1 MLNENDRAREYDGR
15 QSHTVRTISSI
26 RRTALL
32 FDKFIGAK
40 PAQSKIPVAGEPLT
54 ASGSKYLLE
63 RIVKWVL
70 FILASV
76 SVLTTVAIV
85 SVLLFEGVR
94 FFTSDFYENNPVERV
109 TTSDA
114 ADVEGVSP
122 DPQAPGIIP
131 EIRARATTE
140 SLIYVDWDPPAAGPA
155 PTGYKIS
162 VLPSLNAD
170 LADCRDLSSTRT
182 SCVIANAAPGRS
194 HKVTVAAVSGA
205 VRGIPLETSAF
216 SVPESVKWHRFFT
229 DAKWRTL
236 LVPRSYGIWPLLVGT
251 TMIAVLAMVV
261 AIPLGLMSAIFLS
274 EYAHPR
280 VRAITKPVL
289 EVLAGIPTVVYGFF
303 ALFFITPIL
312 RGISDDVGIFNALSA
327 AIVMGVMIIPMVSSL
342 SEDAMRAV
350 PNALREGAYALGA
363 TKVEVATKVVVPAAL
378 SGIVAAFILAM
389 SRAIGETMIVFIA
402 AGQNEKLTFNPLDP
416 VNTMTG
422 FMATT
427 NFSDN
432 AIPGTAQFQALF
444 AVGITLFII
453 TLGMNM
459 LSHFVVS
466 KFREVY
472 E

>member
-1 MLNENDRAREYDGR
+1 MLF
-15 QSHTVRTISSI
+15 VKI
-26 RRTALL
+26 
-32 FDKFIGAK
+32 IGAK
-40 PAQSKIPVAGEPLT
+40 PTVTEPPTVGKPLT
-54 ASGSKYLLE
+54 GSGSKYLLE

-70 FILASV
+70 FLLASV
-76 SVLTTVAIV
+76 SVLTTVGIV

-94 FFTSDFYENNPVERV
+94 FFTSDFYEQRPTERV
-109 TTSDA
+109 ATSDGEGLENTA
-114 ADVEGVSP
+114 ATAL
-122 DPQAPGIIP
+122 APGIIP
-131 EIRARATTE
+131 EVRVRATTD
-140 SLIYVDWDPPAAGPA
+140 SLIYVDWDQPTVGQT
-155 PTGYKIS
+155 PTGYTVS

-170 LADCRDLSSTRT
+170 LSDCENLGSDQT
-182 SCVIANAAPGRS
+182 SCVIENAAPGRS
-194 HKVTVAAVSGA
+194 HKVTVAAVAGPEIGVGLQTDS
-205 VRGIPLETSAF
+205 F
-216 SVPESVKWHRFFT
+216 SVPEEVKWHRFLT
-229 DAKWRTL
+229 DTKWRTL

-261 AIPLGLMSAIFLS
+261 AVPLGLLSAIFLS

-280 VRAITKPVL
+280 VRAITKPIL

-312 RGISDDVGIFNALSA
+312 RSVSDDVGIFNALSA

-363 TKVEVATKVVVPAAL
+363 TKVEVATRVVLPAAL
-378 SGIVAAFILAM
+378 SGIVAAIILAM

-402 AGQNEKLTFNPLDP
+402 AGQNDSLTFNPLDP

-453 TLGMNM
+453 TLLMNL
-459 LSHFVVS
+459 LSQFVVA

>member
-1 MLNENDRAREYDGR
+1 MLFGK
-15 QSHTVRTISSI
+15 
-26 RRTALL
+26 L
-32 FDKFIGAK
+32 IGPK
-40 PAQSKIPVAGEPLT
+40 PATGDTAVAGQPLT
-54 ASGSKYLLE
+54 GSGNKYLLE

-70 FILASV
+70 FLLASV

-94 FFTSDFYENNPVERV
+94 FFTTDFYEHNPTERV
-109 TTSDA
+109 ATSEA
-114 ADVEGVSP
+114 EGLAGARP
-122 DPQAPGIIP
+122 DPLAPGIIP
-131 EIRARATTE
+131 EIRVRATTDA
-140 SLIYVDWDPPAAGPA
+140 LIYVDWDKPTVGQTPAS
-155 PTGYKIS
+155 YEVS
-162 VLPSLNAD
+162 VLPSLNT
-170 LADCRDLSSTRT
+170 DLSDCENLGPDRT
-182 SCVIANAAPGRS
+182 SCVIAGAAPGRS
-194 HKVTVAAVSGA
+194 HKVTVSAVAGA
-205 VRGIPLETSAF
+205 GKGVGLQTGSF
-216 SVPESVKWHRFFT
+216 NVPEAVKWHRFFT
-229 DAKWRTL
+229 DTKWRTL

-251 TMIAVLAMVV
+251 TMIALLAMLV
-261 AIPLGLMSAIFLS
+261 AVPLGLMSAIFLS

-280 VRAITKPVL
+280 LRAITKPAL

-303 ALFFITPIL
+303 ALFFITPIM
-312 RGISDDVGIFNALSA
+312 RSISDDVGIFNALSA

-363 TKVEVATKVVVPAAL
+363 TKLEVATRVVVPAAL
-378 SGIVAAFILAM
+378 SGIVAAIILAM

-453 TLGMNM
+453 TLLMNL
-459 LSHFVVS
+459 LSQFVVA

>member
-1 MLNENDRAREYDGR
+1 M
-15 QSHTVRTISSI
+15 
-26 RRTALL
+26 L
-32 FDKFIGAK
+32 FDKIIGSK
-40 PAQSKIPVAGEPLT
+40 PAVEEMPTAGQPLT
-54 ASGSKYLLE
+54 GSGTKYLLE

-70 FILASV
+70 FLLASV
-76 SVLTTVAIV
+76 SVLTTVGIM

-94 FFTSDFYENNPVERV
+94 FFTADFYEQRPTQRV
-109 TTSDA
+109 AISEA
-114 ADVEGVSP
+114 EGLAGVAPSTL
-122 DPQAPGIIP
+122 APGIVP
-131 EIRARATTE
+131 KVEVRATTD
-140 SLIYVDWDPPAAGPA
+140 SLIYVKWERPAVGQE
-155 PTGYKIS
+155 PTGYDVS
-162 VLPSLNAD
+162 VLPSLSAD
-170 LADCRDLSSTRT
+170 LSDCANLPADRT

-194 HKVTVAAVSGA
+194 HKVTVAALAGLGKGVGLQTDS
-205 VRGIPLETSAF
+205 F
-216 SVPESVKWHRFFT
+216 SVPEKVKWYRFLT
-229 DAKWRTL
+229 DTKWRTL

-251 TMIAVLAMVV
+251 TMIAVLAMFV
-261 AIPLGLMSAIFLS
+261 AVPLGLLSAVFLS

-280 VRAITKPVL
+280 VRAITKPIL
-289 EVLAGIPTVVYGFF
+289 EILAGIPTVVYGFF

-312 RGISDDVGIFNALSA
+312 RNLSDDVGIFNALSA

-363 TKVEVATKVVVPAAL
+363 TKVEVATKVVLPAAL

-389 SRAIGETMIVFIA
+389 SRAVGETMIVFIA
-402 AGQNEKLTFNPLDP
+402 AGQNEKLTFNPLEP

-432 AIPGTAQFQALF
+432 AIPGTAQFQSLF
-444 AVGITLFII
+444 AVGFTLFII
-453 TLGMNM
+453 TLLMN
-459 LSHFVVS
+459 LVSQFVVA